1 MKIYLSFL
9 ILFIA
14 AILSSCCDFYFAD
27 TCELQTT
34 ERTVTAPF
42 TFTYEVN
49 TRGSFIE
56 AHQVKAA
63 DVLKALKE
71 PVSSGEVKKIEI
83 QGVVIDYVRLPDN
96 IAGTLNINAAVVDNT
111 TNVILMKEV
120 QALPL
125 YDVPIL
131 LNINEFLNKKGVD
144 EIKKILK
151 SYVEV
156 LNNDGFSVLLA
167 GKGFPDG
174 SLTHFTLNMTM
185 TVTVVYEVCEWLPL
199 GLGMELCE

>member
-1 MKIYLSFL
+1 MKIYQSFL
-9 ILFIA
+9 IAVMALA
-14 AILSSCCDFYFAD
+14 LSSCCDFYFAD

-34 ERTVTAPF
+34 ERTITAPF

-49 TRGSFIE
+49 TSGSFIE

-83 QGVVIDYVRLPDN
+83 QGVVIDYVRLSDN
-96 IAGTLNINAAVVDNT
+96 QAATLNINAAVVDNT

-125 YDVPIL
+125 YDVPFF
-131 LNINEFLNKKGVD
+131 LNINQYLNTKGVD

-174 SLTHFTLNMTM
+174 TLTHFQLNMTM

-199 GLGMELCE
+199 GLGKELCE